1 MLAWE
6 AIFVCL
12 FYLFLL
18 LDKFLVYCF
27 VTWYMCGRLCLYV
40 YLIHFWVNLWLIV
53 FFIYMCA
60 SMCMKSY
67 VIFHIKCCWCKVLNQ
82 INWPEL

>member
-1 MLAWE
+1 VLAWE

-18 LDKFLVYCF
+18 QDKFLVYCF

-53 FFIYMCA
+53 FIYIYMCVDVHEIV
-60 SMCMKSY
+60 CYFSY
-67 VIFHIKCCWCKVLNQ
+67 
-82 INWPEL
+82 

>member
-1 MLAWE
+1 VVYVWE
-6 AIFVCL
+6 AMFVRL
-12 FYLFLL
+12 FDSFLG
-18 LDKFLVYCF
+18 KFVAYCF
-27 VTWYMCGRLCLYV
+27 Y
-40 YLIHFWVNLWLIV
+40 
-53 FFIYMCA
+53 IYICA